1 MRGNKSRLVWGLHVL
16 GWERDA
22 GFLGRSLS
30 EINQANLKIASK
42 RRLRLWPRFFHFPKS
57 LSRSSGRTSE
67 LIAMYAD
74 HLRGTT
80 LEKHGTKHS
89 TVYNSKITATTKAGN
104 SKSIASQKQH
114 QPHDQSW
121 QEPLCKAYRKFLTDH
136 DVNINSLAF
145 ITCPTID
152 VLSETW

>member
-1 MRGNKSRLVWGLHVL
+1 MFLV
-16 GWERDA
+16 EREMQVFWADHWA
-22 GFLGRSLS
+22 KQTKL
-30 EINQANLKIASK
+30 ISK
-42 RRLRLWPRFFHFPKS
+42 LLPRDVSVCGPDSFHFPKS